1 MKHSA
6 AIAFAVALISLPV
19 CAQSTSP
26 ELQKLDISTGHWIF
40 HGTTL
45 KTRSG
50 KPASWTWNEDCR
62 WSPNHLYL
70 QCTFSNVWAGKP
82 VESLVVD
89 TYNTTDHRYWHY
101 EFYSGG
107 APGDKPFVAPMDI
120 SGNTWVEHGSKGMRI
135 VYVWDSA
142 KHVRV
147 TIESSKDGANWT
159 VIDRGEGVK
168 QE

>member
-1 MKHSA
+1 MMMKHT
-6 AIAFAVALISLPV
+6 AFALAVALISFP
-19 CAQSTSP
+19 AFSQTP
-26 ELQKLDISTGHWIF
+26 EFHKLDISEGHWVF

-50 KPASWTWNEDCR
+50 KPAPWTWNEDCR

-70 QCTFSNVWAGKP
+70 QCTFSNVWGGKP

-120 SGNTWVEHGSKGMRI
+120 NGNTWIEHGEKGMRI
-135 VYVWDSA
+135 VYVWDSP
-142 KHVRV
+142 KHVLV
-147 TIESSKDGANWT
+147 TIEKSKDGVHWD
-159 VIDRGEGVK
+159 VIDRGEGIK